1 LVQGNCRP
9 PPTPTNKS
17 SDPKI
22 LNHPF
27 RSHGQPLPPRKMRQR
42 HKPLRRCPGRRHWPR
57 APNTESGGGPSCMPM
72 VFWAAQT
79 MAASSLLGVREPQLT
94 SYISLASA
102 ATTIQLA
109 CRFHLRWVS
118 KHHFTTISMQFTR
131 IHFHIQRSCC
141 PFDQA
146 VTLAYKKYIYF
157 KQYFRQYDLNANFV
171 RQALDYYHRECAKR
185 QIQMDAEFWILHGV
199 LDILM
204 SSNHN
209 G

>member
-1 LVQGNCRP
+1 M
-9 PPTPTNKS
+9 
-17 SDPKI
+17 
-22 LNHPF
+22 
-27 RSHGQPLPPRKMRQR
+27 PL
-42 HKPLRRCPGRRHWPR
+42 
-57 APNTESGGGPSCMPM
+57 

-94 SYISLASA
+94 PYISPASA
-102 ATTIQLA
+102 ATTIQLVY
-109 CRFHLRWVS
+109 RFHLRRVS
-118 KHHFTTISMQFTR
+118 KHQFTAISMQFTC
-131 IHFHIQRSCC
+131 IHFRIQQSRC

-146 VTLAYKKYIYF
+146 VKSAYKMYIYF

-171 RQALDYYHRECAKR
+171 RQALDYYHRECDKR

-204 SSNHN
+204 LLNHN